1 MVEQVMLRRRSD
13 RLRAELCT
21 FEKMVSTGELTTF
34 RFFLLHNKPI
44 VADLHIDKHAEL
56 LQAAFKLCNVDE
68 KNVLNLV
75 GVTYQ
80 SIVGE
85 VDSEGHR
92 KLTEEECTQLN
103 FYDPTPLLDAAI
115 TPEVRGNEAW
125 VSCIAK
131 EFVYPRGEDTY
142 DIWFHDINHYG
153 RQAVLNVASDSVEEL
168 EEDLFAVRLGHAN
181 HTLEYAVLQPN
192 GIFQKCHGRADSVG
206 ARIDF
211 SSRMVMNQSALS
223 VKYPFVPRQQEAK
236 LSGVSNAKQNG
247 FTAVMT
253 NAGATRSVTP
263 VKDVEQTQRVSH
275 IRDCGNTIRFPG
287 KHALVGGNVK

>member
-1 MVEQVMLRRRSD
+1 MVEQATFRRRSD

-92 KLTEEECTQLN
+92 KLTEEECEQLR
-103 FYDPTPLLDAAI
+103 FHDPTPLLNDVV
-115 TPEVRGNEAW
+115 TPEVRDGEVW
-125 VSCIAK
+125 ISGVAK
-131 EFVYPRGEDTY
+131 EFVYPRGEDSY
-142 DIWFHDINHYG
+142 DVWFHDVSHYG
-153 RQAVLNVASDSVEEL
+153 RQAVLNVSSDDIEEL
-168 EEDLFAVRLGHAN
+168 EDDLFAVRLGHAN

-192 GIFQKCHGRADSVG
+192 GIFQKCHGRAEALG
-206 ARIDF
+206 GRIDLAV
-211 SSRMVMNQSALS
+211 RMTMNQSSLS
-223 VKYPFVPRQQEAK
+223 VKYPFVPRQPEVK
-236 LSGVSNAKQNG
+236 YPGFSDTKESG
-247 FTAVMT
+247 FTAVVT
-253 NAGATRSVTP
+253 NSGATRSVTS
-263 VKDVEQTQRVSH
+263 VKDAERTQRVSH
-275 IRDCGNTIRFPG
+275 IRDFGNTVRFPG
-287 KHALVGGNVK
+287 KHVLVGGNAK